1 MADVKRKI
9 PFRADRLR
17 KIMKAYPRG
26 LKVVN
31 PEVLE
36 CYPGNEKAE
45 TLECVLP
52 HRKNGEV
59 FISVQWLADKIG
71 CSLRTLHFALS
82 TEEITPEILDDI
94 CRNLNISN
102 LYFKA
107 PDALSINVID
117 SVNAEEGLSKFA
129 TVDKDGFVIYP
140 FTTIDSE
147 ESIDHAKQQFLTTR
161 EYLRMLSD
169 EGLLDFSYKND
180 LLLISEEFLD
190 KNAAA
195 LQVFIVNSL
204 RKELERIGK
213 KYPNIYEPLEGENK
227 TVPKF
232 LINADTGKLEHWLD
246 LPSSKK
252 EGEDNGGNSTKE

>member
-26 LKVVN
+26 LKVVS

-147 ESIDHAKQQFLTTR
+147 ESIDHAKQQFLT
-161 EYLRMLSD
+161 D
-169 EGLLDFSYKND
+169 
-180 LLLISEEFLD
+180 
-190 KNAAA
+190 
-195 LQVFIVNSL
+195 
-204 RKELERIGK
+204 RKS
-213 KYPNIYEPLEGENK
+213 
-227 TVPKF
+227 VV
-232 LINADTGKLEHWLD
+232 
-246 LPSSKK
+246 
-252 EGEDNGGNSTKE
+252 